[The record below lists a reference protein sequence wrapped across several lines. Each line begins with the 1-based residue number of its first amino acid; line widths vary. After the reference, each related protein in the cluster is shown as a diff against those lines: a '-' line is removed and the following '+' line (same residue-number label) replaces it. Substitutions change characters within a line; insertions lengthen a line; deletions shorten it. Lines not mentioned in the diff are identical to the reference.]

1 MMKARESILNE
12 INKILVEENA
22 KAIKEDDLLI
32 SSELDSFGYAI
43 LFLTISSENNNCC
56 ENDYVNS
63 IDFKTYKA
71 KDLINRIIEKSK
83 LNKCIRK
90 KKKYKNRS
98 KKWS

>member
-1 MMKARESILNE
+1 MSDREELLNE

-43 LFLTISSENNNCC
+43 LFITISDRYNDCC
-56 ENDYVNS
+56 MNEYVNS

-71 KDLINRIIEKSK
+71 KDLIDRIIQCS
-83 LNKCIRK
+83 
-90 KKKYKNRS
+90 
-98 KKWS
+98 